1 MFWENHFT
9 KIGMENLFEEEMDTH
24 LPEYFLPQQIE
35 TLIEKGKY
43 SNVENRV
50 TKENYKRRM
59 HNLLYLEEYQQ
70 RSDLSR

>member
-1 MFWENHFT
+1 
-9 KIGMENLFEEEMDTH
+9 MENSFEEEMDKH

-35 TLIEKGKY
+35 VLIEKGKY
-43 SNVENRV
+43 SNVENKV

-70 RSDLSR
+70 RLDLSR